1 MKRTNV
7 VLDEKVVG
15 RAKKATGIKVTRQLL
30 DYALRELLRRHR
42 QRDIL
47 KLRGQVDWQGDLSAM
62 RRTRSGE

>member
-7 VLDEKVVG
+7 VLDEKIVG

-47 KLRGQVDWQGDLSAM
+47 NLRGQVDWQGDLSAM
-62 RRTRSGE
+62 RRTRSWE

>member
-1 MKRTNV
+1 VKRTNV